1 MYVNNALL
9 IKVRYFGEFQMC
21 LSFQMCSVCIA
32 FQTVYWCIM
41 GEWSDFM
48 CGVIFI
54 NVLQVFNVPQGR
66 HETIPGYSVGV
77 SGNSILFLLLF
88 LVYILGTNLT
98 SAWLFICS
106 PGTCWATHFGFEH
119 YRFIY
124 VKHWKFLVE
133 QGVRGMPA
141 SRNYCKDLYLN

>member
-1 MYVNNALL
+1 
-9 IKVRYFGEFQMC
+9 
-21 LSFQMCSVCIA
+21 
-32 FQTVYWCIM
+32 
-41 GEWSDFM
+41 M

-98 SAWLFICS
+98 SAWLFIC
-106 PGTCWATHFGFEH
+106 
-119 YRFIY
+119 
-124 VKHWKFLVE
+124 
-133 QGVRGMPA
+133 
-141 SRNYCKDLYLN
+141 